1 MSFATPERHS
11 PMTKHP
17 FLILALA
24 IPLALAAC
32 ADPQAEQARL
42 DALDHKNCT
51 DLGFEPGTE
60 AYGNCRL
67 KMREIRAK
75 EEGSRSPNIGFGVGI
90 GVSKGF

>member
-1 MSFATPERHS
+1 
-11 PMTKHP
+11 MTKHP
-17 FLILALA
+17 LLILALA

-67 KMREIRAK
+67 KMKEIRAK
-75 EEGSRSPNIGFGVGI
+75 EEGSRSPTFGFGLGV